1 MTVLMAM
8 RRKLK
13 KEATEKQVL
22 TCFLLALRYDADEYD
37 AIVDGHEVGIKSD
50 LVKLF
55 MEAVETFNNA
65 RF

>member
-22 TCFLLALRYDADEYD
+22 TCFLLALRYDADD
-37 AIVDGHEVGIKSD
+37 RHEVGIKSD

-55 MEAVETFNNA
+55 MEAVGTFNNV
-65 RF
+65 RS

>member
-22 TCFLLALRYDADEYD
+22 TCFLLALRYDADED
-37 AIVDGHEVGIKSD
+37 DGQEVGIKSD

-55 MEAVETFNNA
+55 MEAVETFNNV
-65 RF
+65 RS